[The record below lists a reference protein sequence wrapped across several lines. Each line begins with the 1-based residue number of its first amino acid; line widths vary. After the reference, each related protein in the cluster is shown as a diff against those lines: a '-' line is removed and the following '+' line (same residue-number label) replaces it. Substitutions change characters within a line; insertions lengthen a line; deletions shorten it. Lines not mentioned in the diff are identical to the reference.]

1 MKDDS
6 NLYRR
11 ESLAVGVLELEHSDV
26 FIVVLADD
34 FSRQRGVALVAERDA
49 HIVSAR
55 DDCRAKEKEAGL
67 RRSEALEGKRA
78 IGGER
83 TVRVGDDVAGAVPD
97 EATASALRRL
107 EFVKGEGVA
116 ADLEVG
122 NENDGGG
129 AGIEDVH
136 CVLLVQRETAPG
148 RARKQLLRSE
158 RGGAAHPARRNC
170 NQSRAPAERCI
181 AAFLLWLRRARGG
194 GVG

>member
-78 IGGER
+78 IGGGR

-97 EATASALRRL
+97 EATASALR
-107 EFVKGEGVA
+107 
-116 ADLEVG
+116 
-122 NENDGGG
+122 
-129 AGIEDVH
+129 
-136 CVLLVQRETAPG
+136 
-148 RARKQLLRSE
+148 
-158 RGGAAHPARRNC
+158 
-170 NQSRAPAERCI
+170 
-181 AAFLLWLRRARGG
+181 
-194 GVG
+194 